1 MKLYTY
7 SDARQQFASVLDT
20 ASREGKV
27 LIRKRDGSLFSL
39 VPEPKFRSP
48 FDVDGIAT
56 NVKTSKIISVSP
68 AINAHRPLKAMGLK
82 QKKKEPVR
90 KLKIL

>member
-39 VPEPKFRSP
+39 VPEPKARSP
-48 FDVDGIAT
+48 FDVTGIST
-56 NVKTSKIISVSP
+56 DIKTS
-68 AINAHRPLKAMGLK
+68 
-82 QKKKEPVR
+82 E
-90 KLKIL
+90 ILTTIQEQRGRSRR

>member
-27 LIRKRDGSLFSL
+27 LIRRRDGSLFAL
-39 VPEPKFRSP
+39 VPEPKSNSP
-48 FDVDGIAT
+48 FDVESISTDI
-56 NVKTSKIISVSP
+56 KTSEIVATI
-68 AINAHRPLKAMGLK
+68 R
-82 QKKKEPVR
+82 EER
-90 KLKIL
+90 RRTER